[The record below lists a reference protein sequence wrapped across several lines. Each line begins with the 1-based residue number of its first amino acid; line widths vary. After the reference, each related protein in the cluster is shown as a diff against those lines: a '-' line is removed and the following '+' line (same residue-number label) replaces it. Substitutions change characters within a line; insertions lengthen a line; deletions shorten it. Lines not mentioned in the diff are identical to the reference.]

1 MHACPRIRGRLVSI
15 CGWHLLTCR
24 DFVSLEEV
32 NLCGMGV
39 GNCGQLGEIT
49 GMIPNVTALD
59 LSKNLISSWSA
70 VACIVSQLPQLRSL
84 NLSGNSI
91 QSFQSDDECQEFS
104 QVKVLFLN
112 GMQLSWQEVAAI
124 LKVFPLAEE
133 VHLCWNAITTI
144 RINQES
150 MSSRLHLLNLEQNSI
165 EDWSEV
171 MKLACLPCLQ
181 TLILNGNSLSSL
193 DLPGDT
199 SFPLL
204 RSLSLSSNKVSE
216 WDSVNNLRA
225 LKSLKELR
233 FRHNPLDAC
242 MWENFKFV

>member
-112 GMQLSWQEVAAI
+112 GMQLSWQEV
-124 LKVFPLAEE
+124 
-133 VHLCWNAITTI
+133 
-144 RINQES
+144 
-150 MSSRLHLLNLEQNSI
+150 SRLHSTDFNIMQVSGGGHLESVSARGRGPPVLECNHNNSH
-165 EDWSEV
+165 V
-171 MKLACLPCLQ
+171 
-181 TLILNGNSLSSL
+181 
-193 DLPGDT
+193 
-199 SFPLL
+199 
-204 RSLSLSSNKVSE
+204 
-216 WDSVNNLRA
+216 RA
-225 LKSLKELR
+225 LKPLQRCIRIGLVQKSRVNVKPPSLAEFGTEL
-233 FRHNPLDAC
+233 H
-242 MWENFKFV
+242 